1 MKVSD
6 INFKDPMQKKLQ
18 NIYIILSNESVLIEE
33 NLEKIYTKARSENF
47 TEKESYVIEKRTNWD
62 FLSSAEDNL
71 DLFRTKKVI
80 EIKLLE
86 QGPGVK
92 GAKAL
97 KDYVKEPDPN
107 ILLVVIGENLDKK
120 SYSSAWVRAIEK
132 AGVLLSL
139 EPLSPKR
146 VLLWIEKKGKELDIS
161 IGMEA
166 AHLMVEKT
174 EGNLMSTMQEI
185 RKLSLIYP
193 HQEIDL
199 DRMKENI
206 ANSSRYSIFDFSNAF
221 VTGNSKKAIKVLESL
236 KAEGTPETLII
247 WALARE
253 LNNLFKVVKTGST
266 KGIWGP
272 RKYLDSLEKS
282 SKEINEF
289 RILKAFKKIA
299 EIDSSIKGFINQ
311 NPWLGIRELTLTF

>member
-1 MKVSD
+1 MRVSD

-33 NLEKIYTKARSENF
+33 NLEKIYSKAKSENF
-47 TEKESYVIEKRTNWD
+47 TEKESYVIGKRTNWD
-62 FLSSAEDNL
+62 FLSSAQDNL
-71 DLFRTKKVI
+71 DLFTTKKVI

-146 VLLWIEKKGKELDIS
+146 LLLWIDKKGKELDIS

-206 ANSSRYSIFDFSNAF
+206 ANSSRYSIFDFSTAF

>member
-6 INFKDPMQKKLQ
+6 INFIDPMQKKLQ

-47 TEKESYVIEKRTNWD
+47 TEKESYVIEKGTNWD

-71 DLFRTKKVI
+71 DLFTTKKVI

-107 ILLVVIGENLDKK
+107 ILLVVIGENLDRK

-139 EPLSPKR
+139 QPLSPKR
-146 VLLWIEKKGKELDIS
+146 LLMWIEKKGKELDIS

>member
-1 MKVSD
+1 MRVSD

-33 NLEKIYTKARSENF
+33 NLEKIYSKAKSENF
-47 TEKESYVIEKRTNWD
+47 AEKESYVIGKRTNWD
-62 FLSSAEDNL
+62 FLSSAQDNL
-71 DLFRTKKVI
+71 DLFTTKKVI

-146 VLLWIEKKGKELDIS
+146 LLLWIDKKGKELDIS

-193 HQEIDL
+193 HQEIGL

-206 ANSSRYSIFDFSNAF
+206 ANSSRYSIFDFSTAF

>member
-33 NLEKIYTKARSENF
+33 NLEKIYAKARSENF
-47 TEKESYVIEKRTNWD
+47 TEKESYVIGKGTNWD
-62 FLSSAEDNL
+62 FLSSAQDNL
-71 DLFRTKKVI
+71 DLFTTKKVI

-86 QGPGVK
+86 QGPGGK

-107 ILLVVIGENLDKK
+107 ILLVVIGENLDRK

-146 VLLWIEKKGKELDIS
+146 LLMWIEKKGKELDIS

>member
-33 NLEKIYTKARSENF
+33 NLEKIYSKAKSENF
-47 TEKESYVIEKRTNWD
+47 TEKESYVIGKRTNWD

-71 DLFRTKKVI
+71 DLFTTKKVI

-86 QGPGVK
+86 QGPGGK

-107 ILLVVIGENLDKK
+107 ILLVVIGENLDRK

-146 VLLWIEKKGKELDIS
+146 LLLWIEKKGKELDIS

>member
-33 NLEKIYTKARSENF
+33 NLEKIYSKAKSKNF
-47 TEKESYVIEKRTNWD
+47 TEKESYVIGKGTNWD

-71 DLFRTKKVI
+71 DLFTTKKVI

-107 ILLVVIGENLDKK
+107 ILLVVIGENLDRK

-139 EPLSPKR
+139 ESLSPKR
-146 VLLWIEKKGKELDIS
+146 LLLWIDKKGKELDIS

-174 EGNLMSTMQEI
+174 EGNLMSTMQEL

-193 HQEIDL
+193 HHEIDL

>member
-1 MKVSD
+1 MRVSD

-33 NLEKIYTKARSENF
+33 NLEKIYSKAKSENF
-47 TEKESYVIEKRTNWD
+47 TEKESYVIGKRTNWD
-62 FLSSAEDNL
+62 FLSSAQDNL
-71 DLFRTKKVI
+71 DLFTTKKVI

-139 EPLSPKR
+139 EPLSPKKL
-146 VLLWIEKKGKELDIS
+146 LLWIDKKGKELDIS

-206 ANSSRYSIFDFSNAF
+206 ANSSRYSIFDFSTAF

>member
-33 NLEKIYTKARSENF
+33 NLEKIYSKAKSENF
-47 TEKESYVIEKRTNWD
+47 TEKESYVIGKRTNWD
-62 FLSSAEDNL
+62 FLFSAEDNL
-71 DLFRTKKVI
+71 DLFMTKKVI

-107 ILLVVIGENLDKK
+107 ILLVVIGENLDRK

-146 VLLWIEKKGKELDIS
+146 LLLWIDKKGKELDIS

>member
-1 MKVSD
+1 MRVSD

-33 NLEKIYTKARSENF
+33 SLEKIYAKARSENF
-47 TEKESYVIEKRTNWD
+47 TEKESYVIGKGTNWD

-71 DLFRTKKVI
+71 DLFTTKKVI

-107 ILLVVIGENLDKK
+107 ILLVVIGENLDRK

-146 VLLWIEKKGKELDIS
+146 LLMWIEKKGKELDIS

>member
-33 NLEKIYTKARSENF
+33 NLEKIYSKAKSENF
-47 TEKESYVIEKRTNWD
+47 TEKESYVIGKRTNWD

-71 DLFRTKKVI
+71 DLFMTKKVI

-146 VLLWIEKKGKELDIS
+146 LLLWIEKKGKELDIS

>member
-1 MKVSD
+1 MRVSD
-6 INFKDPMQKKLQ
+6 ISFKDPMQKKLQ

-33 NLEKIYTKARSENF
+33 NLEKIYSKAKSENF
-47 TEKESYVIEKRTNWD
+47 TEKESYVIGKRTNWD
-62 FLSSAEDNL
+62 FLSSAQDNL
-71 DLFRTKKVI
+71 DLFTTKKVI

-146 VLLWIEKKGKELDIS
+146 LLLWIDKKGKELDIS

-206 ANSSRYSIFDFSNAF
+206 ANSSRYSIFDFSTAF

>member
-1 MKVSD
+1 
-6 INFKDPMQKKLQ
+6 
-18 NIYIILSNESVLIEE
+18 
-33 NLEKIYTKARSENF
+33 
-47 TEKESYVIEKRTNWD
+47 
-62 FLSSAEDNL
+62 
-71 DLFRTKKVI
+71 
-80 EIKLLE
+80 
-86 QGPGVK
+86 
-92 GAKAL
+92 
-97 KDYVKEPDPN
+97 
-107 ILLVVIGENLDKK
+107 
-120 SYSSAWVRAIEK
+120 
-132 AGVLLSL
+132 
-139 EPLSPKR
+139 
-146 VLLWIEKKGKELDIS
+146 
-161 IGMEA
+161 MEA

-193 HQEIDL
+193 HQEINL

>member
-33 NLEKIYTKARSENF
+33 SLEKIYAKARSENF
-47 TEKESYVIEKRTNWD
+47 TEKESYVIGKGTNWD

-71 DLFRTKKVI
+71 DLFTTKKVI

-107 ILLVVIGENLDKK
+107 ILLVVIGENLDRK

-146 VLLWIEKKGKELDIS
+146 LLMWIEKKGKELDIS

>member
-33 NLEKIYTKARSENF
+33 NLEKIYAKARSENF
-47 TEKESYVIEKRTNWD
+47 TEKESYVIGKGTNWD

-71 DLFRTKKVI
+71 DLFTTKKVI

-86 QGPGVK
+86 QGPGGK

-107 ILLVVIGENLDKK
+107 ILLVVIGENLDRK

-146 VLLWIEKKGKELDIS
+146 LLMWIEKKGKELDIS

>member
-33 NLEKIYTKARSENF
+33 NLEKIYSKAKSKNF
-47 TEKESYVIEKRTNWD
+47 TEKESYVIGKRTNWD
-62 FLSSAEDNL
+62 FLSSAKDNL
-71 DLFRTKKVI
+71 DLFTTKKVI

-107 ILLVVIGENLDKK
+107 ILLVVIGEKLDKK
-120 SYSSAWVRAIEK
+120 SYSLAWVRAIEK

-146 VLLWIEKKGKELDIS
+146 LLLWIDKKGKELDIS

-185 RKLSLIYP
+185 RKLSLIYQ

>member
-33 NLEKIYTKARSENF
+33 NLEKIYTNARSENF
-47 TEKESYVIEKRTNWD
+47 TAKESYVIGKGTNWD

-71 DLFRTKKVI
+71 DLFTTKKVI

-86 QGPGVK
+86 QGPGGK

-107 ILLVVIGENLDKK
+107 ILLVVIGENLDRK

-146 VLLWIEKKGKELDIS
+146 LLMWIEKKGKELDIS

>member
-6 INFKDPMQKKLQ
+6 INFKDPIQKKLQ

-33 NLEKIYTKARSENF
+33 NLEKIYSKAKSENF
-47 TEKESYVIEKRTNWD
+47 TEKQSYVIGKRTNWD

-71 DLFRTKKVI
+71 DLFTTKKVI

-146 VLLWIEKKGKELDIS
+146 LLLWIDKKGKELDIS